1 MPLRRDIA
9 SVFGAIPDRIEVSGG
24 EPTWRVTGG
33 SFEAVLAYA
42 KQAFG
47 DPVVV
52 AREDRQRWWPRV
64 TLTVTKDP
72 ELAAV
77 APSLEVLAA
86 PAPAVEAEPEPAT
99 YAEPAPTA
107 AEEPASSM
115 ARLEDMFAYQEE
127 LRAAAAEQ
135 RLPAQ
140 RHRVPAQRRGHQVI
154 LGPTRGTS
162 PEAAECVPAREGD
175 HPIAD

>member
-33 SFEAVLAYA
+33 SFEAVLTYV

-52 AREDRQRWWPRV
+52 ARQDRQRWWPRV
-64 TLTVTKDP
+64 TLTVTRDP

-77 APSLEVLAA
+77 APPLEALAA
-86 PAPAVEAEPEPAT
+86 PASAAAAEPEPVEH
-99 YAEPAPTA
+99 AEPTA
-107 AEEPASSM
+107 AGEPASSL
-115 ARLEDMFAYQEE
+115 ARLEDMFAYQEAV
-127 LRAAAAEQ
+127 RASAAK
-135 RLPAQ
+135 R
-140 RHRVPAQRRGHQVI
+140 RIPAQRR
-154 LGPTRGTS
+154 R
-162 PEAAECVPAREGD
+162 R
-175 HPIAD
+175 